1 MVREINR
8 IECEN
13 GIKLLM
19 ALHDDVVIEVAF
31 FYYCGSGMNG
41 THICMP
47 SQVGCPVGCHFCA
60 TTHSVLPY
68 IRNMTGEELI
78 EIVSYVLNIC
88 SIKGVH
94 IDILSFSG
102 HGEPL
107 LNLTAVSRCIQH
119 FSAIIDRFYI
129 TTVGIRNNFED
140 ALRLSDN
147 VHYFISLHGSSDA
160 ERHQII
166 PDHPSIAT
174 MNDLKQF
181 SLSLLMQG
189 SQVTF
194 NYMLTPDNTSVQ
206 SAQRLADFMSSFS
219 SASVRFTPVF
229 PTSISSSHVDVDG
242 DKFITQFK
250 ELIDPNRI
258 KCRYSVPMGSEIG
271 IACGQMRATQL
282 KQIESGGH
290 IKIF

>member
-1 MVREINR
+1 MVRKVNR

-31 FYYCGSGMNG
+31 FYYCGSGMNR
-41 THICMP
+41 THICMR

-78 EIVSYVLNIC
+78 EIASYVLNIC

-102 HGEPL
+102 HEEPL
-107 LNLTAVSRCIQH
+107 LNLIAVSQCVQH
-119 FSAIIDRFYI
+119 FSDIIDRFYI

-147 VHYFISLHGSSDA
+147 VHYFITLYGSSDA

-174 MNDLKQF
+174 TNDLKQF
-181 SLSLLMQG
+181 SLSLLMRG

-194 NYMLTPDNTSVQ
+194 NFLLTPDNTQ
-206 SAQRLADFMSSFS
+206 
-219 SASVRFTPVF
+219 
-229 PTSISSSHVDVDG
+229 I
-242 DKFITQFK
+242 
-250 ELIDPNRI
+250 
-258 KCRYSVPMGSEIG
+258 C
-271 IACGQMRATQL
+271 CGQHL
-282 KQIESGGH
+282 H
-290 IKIF
+290 FLHV